1 MIGPRITKEGL
12 PKRCGFLKKF
22 LQIYICGTKIIR
34 HLWYVNNGVY
44 GQSKTNGSVYVCVF
58 DERKTHHRRT
68 ILMAK
73 SITLALKLA
82 FKQPL

>member
-1 MIGPRITKEGL
+1 MVKNTL
-12 PKRCGFLKKF
+12 D
-22 LQIYICGTKIIR
+22 IYDMWIP
-34 HLWYVNNGVY
+34 NGVIGNWLSY
-44 GQSKTNGSVYVCVF
+44 KKNQNYVYDQSKTNGSVYVCVF
-58 DERKTHHRRT
+58 DERKTQHRRT